1 MVSIRPY
8 EERDNAR
15 LLEIESMSPQ
25 GNKDIAMGVD
35 KSPDAIGRYRLYDNW
50 KILVAEEKGRVAGWI
65 GWTEKVSEAN
75 KKYIYLVEVII
86 HPEFR
91 RMGIATRLISEVEK
105 YAQEIG
111 SD

>member
-8 EERDNAR
+8 EERDNAK
-15 LLEIESMSPQ
+15 LLEIEKLSPQ
-25 GNKDIAMGVD
+25 GNKDIALGVD

-50 KILVAEEKGRVAGWI
+50 KILVAEEKDRIAGWI
-65 GWTEKVSEAN
+65 GWTEKISEGN

-91 RMGIATRLISEVEK
+91 RMGFATKLISEVEK
-105 YAQEIG
+105 
-111 SD
+111 